1 MPNWYWIVYLIV
13 GVFSF
18 YVMLKLQK
26 QAGWIAVIVGIA
38 EAILVYI
45 FSVTGF
51 DMRIHSANIK
61 ISSYIIVIACA
72 VLMVGLF
79 FIKSKPKNNS

>member
-38 EAILVYI
+38 EAILAYI
-45 FSVTGF
+45 FSVTAF